1 MTPEQ
6 LRQRTQEFQRRVLV
20 FVRGLAQCDEA
31 RDVAGQL
38 RRAAMSVASNYR
50 AAGRARSHREFT
62 SKIGGVLEEADESL
76 HWLELIRDCALPI
89 PRRTPGVL
97 NSWSADLS
105 AGEFTAIFAAS
116 YRTAKANE
124 QTKK

>member
-6 LRQRTQEFQRRVLV
+6 LRQRTQEFQRRVLL
-20 FVRGLAQCDEA
+20 FVRGLTHRDEA

-62 SKIGGVLEEADESL
+62 SKIGEVLEEADESL
-76 HWLELIRDCALPI
+76 HWLELIRDCALSKGPELQELI
-89 PRRTPGVL
+89 
-97 NSWSADLS
+97 SE
-105 AGEFTAIFAAS
+105 AGELTAIFAAS
-116 YRTAKANE
+116 YKTAKANE